1 MQKHNMKVEHIGG
14 KSSLFHDLYY
24 KVIKLSWTRFFIY
37 AAILNIALN
46 FVLASTYLL
55 LGAKIENARPGSLW
69 DAFMFSF
76 QTSITIGHG
85 HFLPGNS
92 IAHQL
97 VVLDTLTGIFFAA
110 IVTGLAFAKFA
121 RLRAKII
128 FSDKIILTTFDGK
141 PALMFRLANARD
153 SHIVDASLNAAS
165 LLPYTS
171 SEGHEL
177 RRFYKLNLS
186 SNSNPTFTLSWT
198 AIHIIDEN
206 SPLHGASFEDFSK
219 DNLVIF
225 VSFTGIDGVLSQM
238 VHANYRYTHKEIVK
252 AKKFVDI
259 LDFDGH
265 STYQL
270 NLNDFHSILFK

>member
-1 MQKHNMKVEHIGG
+1 MKVVHIGG
-14 KSSLFHDLYY
+14 KGSLFHDLYY

-46 FVLASTYLL
+46 FVLASSYLL

-76 QTSITIGHG
+76 QTSTTIGYG

-97 VVLDTLTGIFFAA
+97 VVIDTLSGIFFAA

-121 RLRAKII
+121 RPRAKII

-153 SHIVDASLNAAS
+153 NHIVDASLNVAS

-177 RRFYKLNLS
+177 RRFYKLKLS
-186 SNSNPTFTLSWT
+186 PNSNPTFTLSWT
-198 AIHIIDEN
+198 AIHIIDES
-206 SPLHGASFEDFSK
+206 SPLHGLSFEDFSK
-219 DNLVIF
+219 ENLVIF
-225 VSFTGIDGVLSQM
+225 VSSTGIDGVLSQM
-238 VHANYRYTHKEIVK
+238 VHANYRYTSKEIIK

-259 LDFDGH
+259 LDYDGQF
-265 STYQL
+265 TYKV
-270 NLNDFHSILFK
+270 NLNQFHDIAYES